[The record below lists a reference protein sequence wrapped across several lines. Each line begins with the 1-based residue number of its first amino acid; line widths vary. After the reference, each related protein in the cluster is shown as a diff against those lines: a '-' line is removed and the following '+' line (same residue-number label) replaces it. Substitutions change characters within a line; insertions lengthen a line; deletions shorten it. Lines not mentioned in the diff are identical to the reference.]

1 MLECFSREDSLCV
14 VVDEHLREEVEG
26 VLAAE
31 GLVLGLDELVP
42 GLHGHSQVILK
53 VLAKHLD
60 ELLIELEVI
69 LLHIFV
75 KVVGSENLGDLHELV
90 SVAVPHE
97 EGLLLEDLHEGGL
110 TIEANIAP
118 VDQMSRE

>member
-1 MLECFSREDSLCV
+1 V

-31 GLVLGLDELVP
+31 GLVLGFDELVP

-53 VLAKHLD
+53 VLSEHLD
-60 ELLIELEVI
+60 ELLIELQVV

-75 KVVGSENLGDLHELV
+75 KVVGS
-90 SVAVPHE
+90 
-97 EGLLLEDLHEGGL
+97 
-110 TIEANIAP
+110 
-118 VDQMSRE
+118 